1 MLPVR
6 FRTVVLGKLGFIC
19 TFLRVLFLFWLPC
32 KGGNFVRFAC
42 IFPQSFTTLS
52 TSSKTCYFYAAS
64 DRPLF
69 RPWND
74 LGKIMWLY
82 LVLANEHDRNVVSL
96 RHDEQLWD
104 RIFAMIM
111 LSWIFMLLQW
121 AIHRLCSLF
130 ILLWAYDTIQRKWQS
145 CRYLQLIKTGIEAQG
160 KLVLTIF
167 FLRSY
172 SCRRWSSSE
181 NRRCGVP

>member
-1 MLPVR
+1 M
-6 FRTVVLGKLGFIC
+6 
-19 TFLRVLFLFWLPC
+19 
-32 KGGNFVRFAC
+32 RFAC

-69 RPWND
+69 QPWND

-111 LSWIFMLLQW
+111 LS
-121 AIHRLCSLF
+121 
-130 ILLWAYDTIQRKWQS
+130 
-145 CRYLQLIKTGIEAQG
+145 
-160 KLVLTIF
+160 
-167 FLRSY
+167 
-172 SCRRWSSSE
+172 
-181 NRRCGVP
+181 